1 MVKVDNVKKVENVQ
15 KKEEIKDIESQEKKE
30 ALTKQ
35 NIRFL
40 FFSICSLI
48 TYILVIW
55 KLFRKEEFL
64 VSWILFCVLFIELIF
79 LSIDIRGVKKRI
91 MRWGLIILGILSC
104 LLVPYPVWQVI
115 TSIWLSLI
123 TIGYLLV
130 FLRWYFNNVRKINWL
145 TYFTR
150 GWYIFT
156 LLTSITFWFAILWIN
171 TKFPFECNQISHIN
185 DNLLKTSWWF
195 SNDSEKKEEKWMFQI
210 DLWNDIEEL
219 EWEDENTT
227 IIKEARNVFKE
238 NMVDWFIET
247 KDVINNKVCEAI
259 VSQIDQIYQ
268 NPVFQVGAV
277 FWIYLLF
284 YWVIRIFVRV
294 VTIIWY
300 VIFTIVRIL
309 WLYKIEK
316 KEWIVEEVL

>member
-195 SNDSEKKEEKWMFQI
+195 SNDSEKKEEKSMFQI

-300 VIFTIVRIL
+300 VIFTIARIL
-309 WLYKIEK
+309 WVYKVEK
-316 KEWIVEEVL
+316 REWIVEDVL

>member
-15 KKEEIKDIESQEKKE
+15 KKEEIKDMESQEKKE

-64 VSWILFCVLFIELIF
+64 VSWILFCILFIELIF

-259 VSQIDQIYQ
+259 VSEIDQIYQ

-309 WLYKIEK
+309 WLYKVEK
-316 KEWIVEEVL
+316 KEWIIEDVL